1 MRLYFLFISSLVFI
15 FPSLLAFIYQDSI
28 KHVMMTEAVNYTNK
42 QLSIFAH
49 SRELAI
55 EDMLR
60 KLPQSLD
67 YKCNNSDV
75 YQLRD
80 SKYYNQYIRVLGII
94 TTNARC
100 SSSGVDLYS
109 SKVDYIYKRETNG
122 LYIVSTPR
130 GGSEYIVVHKSNKGL
145 LYAILNNAWI
155 DSVLSV
161 LCDGCFSVT
170 VHSNVNNS
178 HASIFKGNK
187 NHSIWGEAVS
197 QQGEYFN
204 ALISPTELLSDEV
217 SSWYN
222 SYVYL
227 VSLLLG
233 GLLLFFIWIFFVF
246 AKKPLSYEKLISA
259 ALKNNEFVPYYQ
271 PIVDS
276 VRNEIIGAEVLV
288 RWVRPDGEIIYPSS
302 FIDYIESNDSM
313 LLTLTTQLINQ
324 VCKDKNLITARNQL
338 WFSINIG
345 AKHFMS
351 DDLLN
356 HMNRIKG
363 CSSGICFEITERQP
377 LHNLHIVAG
386 YVDALKALGHK
397 IKIDDFGI
405 GYGGFSYLQEINV
418 DAIKIDKIFIDTIG
432 TDDMKMKILESIIS
446 MASKN
451 NYEIIAEGV
460 EGVEQVKYLSSKNV
474 NLIQGYYYSPPV
486 SFDAFLILTKNSK
499 NRWRK

>member
-1 MRLYFLFISSLVFI
+1 
-15 FPSLLAFIYQDSI
+15 
-28 KHVMMTEAVNYTNK
+28 MTEAVNYTTK
-42 QLSIFAH
+42 QLSTLAH

-55 EDMLR
+55 ENMLR
-60 KLPQSLD
+60 TLPQSLD
-67 YKCNNSDV
+67 YQCNNSDV
-75 YQLRD
+75 SQLRD
-80 SKYYNQYIRVLGII
+80 SKYYNKYIRVLGII

-109 SKVDYIYKRETNG
+109 SKLDYIYKKNANG
-122 LYIVSTPR
+122 LYIDSTSR

-187 NHSIWGEAVS
+187 NLSIWGEAVS

-204 ALISPTELLSDEV
+204 ALITPTELLSDKI

-222 SYVYL
+222 RYAYL
-227 VSLLLG
+227 ISLLLG
-233 GLLLFFIWIFFVF
+233 GLLLFFIWIVFVF
-246 AKKPLSYEKLISA
+246 VFVKRPLSYEKLIST

-288 RWVRPDGEIIYPSS
+288 RWVRSDGEIIYPSS

-356 HMNRIKG
+356 HMKRIKG
-363 CSSGICFEITERQP
+363 CSGGICFEITERQP
-377 LHNLHIVAG
+377 LHNLNIVAR

-432 TDDMKMKILESIIS
+432 TNNMKILESII
-446 MASKN
+446 
-451 NYEIIAEGV
+451 
-460 EGVEQVKYLSSKNV
+460 
-474 NLIQGYYYSPPV
+474 
-486 SFDAFLILTKNSK
+486 
-499 NRWRK
+499 